1 MAGAHDSNPHDPTPP
16 AKPGRADHT
25 TAGDQL
31 DLVTTLGHEL
41 ASLLDGSMRCLSLA
55 MTALERDGRQA
66 ATLDV
71 AFRRLSTLQRSLE
84 RMAELV
90 GSAMS
95 SSALP
100 LGSALHNHGRPA
112 TLGECLEH
120 AAEVLGPRA
129 EHLEVDLIVDPEPS
143 AAMLPA
149 GALYA
154 AVLNAGRNALDSIEA
169 IGGSGTITFSARADT
184 RSGQPWAIVEVVDDG
199 QGLPPGIEPHQLFDH
214 GVTGRA
220 GHTGIGLS
228 LARKVVLDGGGM
240 IALAEAGGPPPR
252 AGAILRIE
260 LPIPDVE
267 RKIGG

>member
-1 MAGAHDSNPHDPTPP
+1 MAGPQDFNPNEPTRP

-71 AFRRLSTLQRSLE
+71 AFRRLCTLQRSLE

-90 GSAMS
+90 AGAMS
-95 SSALP
+95 SSVLP
-100 LGSALHNHGRPA
+100 LGSALHSQGRPA
-112 TLGECLEH
+112 TIGECLEH

-129 EHLEVDLIVDPEPS
+129 EHLEVDLIVDPEPG
-143 AAMLPA
+143 AASLPS

-154 AVLNAGRNALDSIEA
+154 AVLNGTRNALDSIEA
-169 IGGSGTITFSARADT
+169 AGGSGTVTLSARNDT
-184 RSGQPWAIVEVVDDG
+184 RGGQAWAIIEIVDDG

-214 GVTGRA
+214 GITGRD
-220 GHTGIGLS
+220 GHTGIGLA
-228 LARKVVLDGGGM
+228 LARKVVLDGGGL
-240 IALAEAGGPPPR
+240 IALAEAGGPVPR
-252 AGAILRIE
+252 SGAILRIE